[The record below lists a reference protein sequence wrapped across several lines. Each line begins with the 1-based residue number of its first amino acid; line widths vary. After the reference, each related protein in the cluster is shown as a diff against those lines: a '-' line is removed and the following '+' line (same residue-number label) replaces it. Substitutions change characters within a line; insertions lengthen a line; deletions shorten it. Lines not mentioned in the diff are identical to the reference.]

1 MMHKKTMTW
10 MLALTLIA
18 GGGLAACGSDSDGGS
33 GSKTTT
39 AADSGDTD
47 GTTGGGSDSANP
59 DVQQFCDDAK
69 ALATDLKAVMAD
81 PTKGD
86 VAALTQ
92 KATELTTSAA
102 QLVSANASDTDEIN
116 ACAKLIT
123 DAVTGG

>member
-1 MMHKKTMTW
+1 MHKKTMTW
-10 MLALTLIA
+10 MLALTLFA

-33 GSKTTT
+33 SSDATA

-47 GTTGGGSDSANP
+47 GGGDSANP
-59 DVQQFCDDAK
+59 DVQKFCDDAK
-69 ALATDLKAVMAD
+69 ALAADLKAVMAD

-92 KATELTTSAA
+92 KATELTASAA
-102 QLVSANASDTDEIN
+102 QLGSANASDTDEIN

-123 DAVTGG
+123 DAATGG

>member
-1 MMHKKTMTW
+1 MHKKTMTW
-10 MLALTLIA
+10 MIALTLFA

-33 GSKTTT
+33 STEATE
-39 AADSGDTD
+39 AADSGDSGD
-47 GTTGGGSDSANP
+47 SGSDSANP
-59 DVQQFCDDAK
+59 DVQKFCDDAK
-69 ALATDLKAVMAD
+69 ALAEELKGVMAD

-116 ACAKLIT
+116 ACSKLIT
-123 DAVTGG
+123 DAVAGG